1 MINNKQEQNLIIIK
15 LLKPTTKI
23 VHNDIIHSSHTDEY
37 YINLLE
43 WDAIQNGQYVPVLL
57 YCNRGQ

>member
-43 WDAIQNGQYVPVLL
+43 
-57 YCNRGQ
+57 